1 MPITSA
7 TTTDIPIAS
16 IIVVLIGGSLL
27 NVDVATVVILV
38 DGPLLVVL
46 SVGISV
52 GGLPQMIQMS
62 LSCVSSAVSVL

>member
-16 IIVVLIGGSLL
+16 IIVVFIDGSLL

-38 DGPLLVVL
+38 DGPLLA
-46 SVGISV
+46 VGISV